1 VRRRL
6 RAVPANGPSSNLLFP
21 REDRNDNK
29 LLFACRTCSFAEEA
43 PSSCVMRHE
52 IASTVGDTAG
62 VTAEVGQDPTVGL
75 TRSLSRTSL
84 NAWDSFPQF
93 CTMCGQEIVCEECG
107 DESVPGYVLE
117 TTDEHSVHTNA
128 PAGDDKHSSKA

>member
-1 VRRRL
+1 VVSRL
-6 RAVPANGPSSNLLFP
+6 CAGPTNMSSSNLLFP
-21 REDRNDNK
+21 REDKAENK

-75 TRSLSRTSL
+75 TRSLSHTSL
-84 NAWDSFPQF
+84 SIWESFPHL

-107 DESVPGYVLE
+107 EESAPGYILE
-117 TTDEHSVHTNA
+117 TQDEAGVHTNA
-128 PAGDDKHSSKA
+128 QTGDDKHSSKT

>member
-1 VRRRL
+1 VHSRPCAIL
-6 RAVPANGPSSNLLFP
+6 ANRPSSNLLFP
-21 REDRNDNK
+21 REDKAENK
-29 LLFACRTCSFAEEA
+29 LLFACRTCDFAEEA

-84 NAWDSFPQF
+84 DVWDAFPHL

-107 DESVPGYVLE
+107 EETVPGYVLE
-117 TTDEHSVHTNA
+117 TMDEHAVHTDA
-128 PAGDDKHSSKA
+128 PAGDDKHSSKT